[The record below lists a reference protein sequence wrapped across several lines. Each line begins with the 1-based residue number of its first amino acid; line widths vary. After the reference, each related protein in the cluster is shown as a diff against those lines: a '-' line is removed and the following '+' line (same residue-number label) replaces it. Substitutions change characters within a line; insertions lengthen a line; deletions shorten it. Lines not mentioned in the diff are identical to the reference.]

1 MGFLLF
7 EKVLE
12 SGVSAEII
20 LGRSPLFLYPL
31 APLQL
36 YPVSRGYKGTVKRMS
51 NTPFHE
57 PNFRTEIPFF
67 RRRFTA
73 KLVTEKSPE
82 TPSLRTII
90 QHNTSESVKKRAK
103 VAESMANPK
112 ICVSL
117 EETTVKAMVDE
128 AARAGIQGA
137 NMIEVR
143 FDRLYLKKPQAT
155 ITEDAEGKRISTMP
169 SVNEWPVMDFEE
181 VDVEKSIAA
190 LKEAIALPVIFS
202 VRSVRDGGHFSGD
215 EKQRLVILQSAIE
228 SEVKWI
234 DLELSIKAKDRK
246 ALVEAA
252 QAAKCQI
259 IASQHDMNGTP
270 SSEDIVSFVTSNADS
285 GDLVKFC
292 STLKDH
298 QDALQLVDAANTLS
312 AQDSTPPYSIMAL
325 GNGGDWTRIHAPTLG
340 QDLVY
345 ATMRDE
351 FRLSDKGLVNVRDL
365 QDAWR
370 LLEY

>member
-1 MGFLLF
+1 
-7 EKVLE
+7 LE
-12 SGVSAEII
+12 S
-20 LGRSPLFLYPL
+20 R
-31 APLQL
+31 
-36 YPVSRGYKGTVKRMS
+36 
-51 NTPFHE
+51 
-57 PNFRTEIPFF
+57 
-67 RRRFTA
+67 
-73 KLVTEKSPE
+73 KSPINVVKKKPE
-82 TPSLRTII
+82 TSALGLNP

-103 VAESMANPK
+103 VAESMPNPK

>member
-1 MGFLLF
+1 M
-7 EKVLE
+7 
-12 SGVSAEII
+12 
-20 LGRSPLFLYPL
+20 P
-31 APLQL
+31 
-36 YPVSRGYKGTVKRMS
+36 RGYKGTVKGES
-51 NTPFHE
+51 NLHFQK
-57 PNFRTEIPFF
+57 PNYRIESPFF
-67 RRRFTA
+67 SGLILA
-73 KLVTEKSPE
+73 KLPSEKNSE
-82 TPSLRTII
+82 TPSFPTII
-90 QHNTSESVKKRAK
+90 QHNTSETVKKRAK

-143 FDRLYLKKPQAT
+143 FDRLYLKKPQAV
-155 ITEDAEGKRISTMP
+155 ISEDAEGNRVSTMLP
-169 SVNEWPVMDFEE
+169 VNEWPVLDFEE

-202 VRSVRDGGHFSGD
+202 VRAVRDGGHFSGD
-215 EKQRLVILQSAIE
+215 EKQRLVILQAAID

-234 DLELSIKAKDRK
+234 DIELAIEDKSRK
-246 ALVEAA
+246 ALVKSAKAA
-252 QAAKCQI
+252 NCQI

-270 SSEDIVSFVTSNADS
+270 SSEEIVTFVTSNGDS
-285 GDLVKFC
+285 GDIVKFC

>member
-1 MGFLLF
+1 M
-7 EKVLE
+7 
-12 SGVSAEII
+12 
-20 LGRSPLFLYPL
+20 P
-31 APLQL
+31 
-36 YPVSRGYKGTVKRMS
+36 
-51 NTPFHE
+51 
-57 PNFRTEIPFF
+57 
-67 RRRFTA
+67 
-73 KLVTEKSPE
+73 
-82 TPSLRTII
+82 
-90 QHNTSESVKKRAK
+90 
-103 VAESMANPK
+103 NPK

-137 NMIEVR
+137 NLIEVR

-155 ITEDAEGKRISTMP
+155 ITEDAEGKRVSTMP

-215 EKQRLVILQSAIE
+215 EKQRLVILQAAIE

-246 ALVEAA
+246 ALVKAA

-285 GDLVKFC
+285 GDIVKFC

>member
-1 MGFLLF
+1 
-7 EKVLE
+7 
-12 SGVSAEII
+12 
-20 LGRSPLFLYPL
+20 
-31 APLQL
+31 
-36 YPVSRGYKGTVKRMS
+36 
-51 NTPFHE
+51 
-57 PNFRTEIPFF
+57 
-67 RRRFTA
+67 
-73 KLVTEKSPE
+73 
-82 TPSLRTII
+82 
-90 QHNTSESVKKRAK
+90 
-103 VAESMANPK
+103 MANPK

-143 FDRLYLKKPQAT
+143 FDRLYLKKPQAV
-155 ITEDAEGKRISTMP
+155 ISEDAEGNRVSTMLP
-169 SVNEWPVMDFEE
+169 VNEWPVLDFEE
-181 VDVEKSIAA
+181 VNVEKSIAA

-202 VRSVRDGGHFSGD
+202 VRAVRDGGHFSGD
-215 EKQRLVILQSAIE
+215 EKQRLAILEAAIG

-234 DLELSIKAKDRK
+234 DIELSIKAKDRK

-252 QAAKCQI
+252 KAAKCQI
-259 IASQHDMNGTP
+259 IASQHNMDGTP
-270 SSEDIVSFVTSNADS
+270 SAEEIVTFVTSNGDS
-285 GDLVKFC
+285 GDIVKFC

-312 AQDSTPPYSIMAL
+312 AQETPPYSIMAL

>member
-1 MGFLLF
+1 M
-7 EKVLE
+7 
-12 SGVSAEII
+12 
-20 LGRSPLFLYPL
+20 
-31 APLQL
+31 AP
-36 YPVSRGYKGTVKRMS
+36 G
-51 NTPFHE
+51 
-57 PNFRTEIPFF
+57 
-67 RRRFTA
+67 
-73 KLVTEKSPE
+73 KSL
-82 TPSLRTII
+82 TYTIKKSLKTFAFGSVF

-143 FDRLYLKKPQAT
+143 FDRLYLKKPQA
-155 ITEDAEGKRISTMP
+155 IISEDADGNRVSTMLP
-169 SVNEWPVMDFEE
+169 VNEWPVLNFEE
-181 VDVEKSIAA
+181 VNVEKSIAA

-215 EKQRLVILQSAIE
+215 EKQRLTILQAAID

-234 DLELSIKAKDRK
+234 DIELSIKTKERK

-252 QAAKCQI
+252 KTANCQI
-259 IASQHDMNGTP
+259 VASQHDMSGTP
-270 SSEDIVSFVTSNADS
+270 SSEEIVNFVTSNGDS

-298 QDALQLVDAANTLS
+298 QDALQLVDAANTLN

-325 GNGGDWTRIHAPTLG
+325 GNGGDWTRIHAPKLG
-340 QDLVY
+340 QELVY

>member
-1 MGFLLF
+1 M
-7 EKVLE
+7 
-12 SGVSAEII
+12 
-20 LGRSPLFLYPL
+20 P
-31 APLQL
+31 
-36 YPVSRGYKGTVKRMS
+36 
-51 NTPFHE
+51 
-57 PNFRTEIPFF
+57 
-67 RRRFTA
+67 
-73 KLVTEKSPE
+73 
-82 TPSLRTII
+82 
-90 QHNTSESVKKRAK
+90 
-103 VAESMANPK
+103 NPK

-155 ITEDAEGKRISTMP
+155 ISEDAEGKRVSTMP

-181 VDVEKSIAA
+181 VDVENSIAA

-215 EKQRLVILQSAIE
+215 EKQRLVILQAAID

-252 QAAKCQI
+252 QASKCQI

-312 AQDSTPPYSIMAL
+312 AQDSTPPYAIMAL
-325 GNGGDWTRIHAPTLG
+325 GNGGDWARIHAPTLG
-340 QDLVY
+340 QELVY